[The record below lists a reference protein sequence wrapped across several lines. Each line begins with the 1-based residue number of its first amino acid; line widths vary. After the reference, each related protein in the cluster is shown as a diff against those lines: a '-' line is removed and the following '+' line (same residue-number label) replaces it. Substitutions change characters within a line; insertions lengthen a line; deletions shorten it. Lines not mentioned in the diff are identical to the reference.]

1 MSRMRSI
8 RDVAK
13 MAAIGVGVGAV
24 GATAGSL
31 YAGND
36 GKSSLQLGM
45 AAGMGAGLGVLAGFA
60 GPKFAGAGRAL
71 MAGAGTG
78 LRKKSFG
85 RFADGVS
92 RAYGKTA
99 MGSDTAMMMG
109 GTIGALGGMAYA
121 TLNSNKPVQRKK

>member
-1 MSRMRSI
+1 MRSI

-13 MAAIGVGVGAV
+13 MAAIGAGVG
-24 GATAGSL
+24 TAGAFAGSM

-45 AAGMGAGLGVLAGFA
+45 TAGMGAGLGVLAGFA
-60 GPKFAGAGRAL
+60 GPKLAGAGRAL

-99 MGSDTAMMMG
+99 MGSDTAMIAGGAMG
-109 GTIGALGGMAYA
+109 AIGGMAYA
-121 TLNSNKPVQRKK
+121 TLNSNKPVQKKR